1 MCKMKSVK
9 KLVICAVCIALCC
22 VLPIAFHAFNLG
34 VTFSPMHIPVLLC
47 GLLCGGSYGL
57 CCGLVGPLLS
67 SLVSGMPGPMG
78 LVTMVPELMAYGLS
92 AGLLMK
98 VVRTKNT
105 YADTYISLAGAM
117 LIGRVVGG
125 LASYILYTFFVPDG
139 MFTLAVW
146 ATSYFVSAAPG
157 IVCHLIVI
165 PILVFTLAK
174 AGLVPPRYL
183 KVTVRKDNE

>member
-105 YADTYISLAGAM
+105 YAGDKRGRAYRFSALVHVRDHGDGGCGADY
-117 LIGRVVGG
+117 
-125 LASYILYTFFVPDG
+125 SQ
-139 MFTLAVW
+139 
-146 ATSYFVSAAPG
+146 
-157 IVCHLIVI
+157 
-165 PILVFTLAK
+165 
-174 AGLVPPRYL
+174 
-183 KVTVRKDNE
+183 

>member
-22 VLPIAFHAFNLG
+22 ILPLAFHAFNLG
-34 VTFSPMHIPVLLC
+34 VAFSPMHIPVLLC
-47 GLLCGGSYGL
+47 GLICGGTYGM

-78 LVTMVPELMAYGLS
+78 LITMVPELMAYGLT

-98 VVRTKNT
+98 LVHTKNS

-117 LIGRVVGG
+117 LVGRLVGG
-125 LASYILYTFFVPDG
+125 LASYILYTFFIPG
-139 MFTLAVW
+139 EAFTIAVF
-146 ATSYFVSAAPG
+146 ATSYFVTAAPG
-157 IVCHLIVI
+157 ILCHLIVV
-165 PILVFTLAK
+165 PILVFTLTK
-174 AGLVPPRYL
+174 AGLVPARYL
-183 KVTVRKDNE
+183 KVSVKKDDE